1 MGAPDPNCIF
11 CKIVAGAIPSE
22 QVHVDDQVIVIQD
35 LNPQAPTHLLV
46 LPRRHISGAAELDAA
61 DAALVGHM
69 VAAANTV
76 AGARALR
83 ESGYRLVIN
92 QGTHGGQTVG
102 HLHMHVLG
110 GRQMHWPPG

>member
-11 CKIVAGAIPSE
+11 CQIVAGTIPSE
-22 QVHVDDQVIVIQD
+22 QVYADDQVIAIQD
-35 LNPQAPTHLLV
+35 LNPQAPVHVLV
-46 LPRRHISGAAELDAA
+46 IPRRHVSGAAELDAT

-69 VAAANTV
+69 VAAANSV
-76 AGARALR
+76 AAARDLR